1 MKTEQ
6 NTQIMNLKSIVL
18 NQGSSSKPRFI
29 LKHHNV
35 VYRSSYPTVERDE
48 SNEISDKLRTVLL
61 DKISLTANTES
72 AD

>member
-18 NQGSSSKPRFI
+18 NQGSSSKPQFI
-29 LKHHNV
+29 LKQYKIV
-35 VYRSSYPTVERDE
+35 CRSSYPTVERDE